1 MSMQLGRG
9 TSKYAGIAVA
19 SVISLLAVEATRVF
33 AKNGGNFGGDFTVIK
48 AVEQGENEVVKVS
61 LRVINNSGADV
72 KNASITIASSLH
84 FSPRPTDAWEKDQTP
99 IKASILRFNEH
110 KVLGPLV
117 GTFTIPAAEYQRWSQ
132 RGSGPNFMITYQD
145 ASGEQHYERMDL
157 APVQ

>member
-1 MSMQLGRG
+1 MQLGRAI
-9 TSKYAGIAVA
+9 SKYAVIAVA